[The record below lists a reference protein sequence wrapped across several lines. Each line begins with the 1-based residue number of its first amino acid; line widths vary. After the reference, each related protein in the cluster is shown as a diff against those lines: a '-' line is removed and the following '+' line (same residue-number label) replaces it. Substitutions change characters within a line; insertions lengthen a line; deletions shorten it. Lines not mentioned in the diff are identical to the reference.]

1 MSTTSPPRSASMR
14 PDEWQPG
21 GFATKHGFS
30 SASDLPMAPRTMPT
44 KGHKTRPSIT
54 NPMGWLSRSTT
65 SNSISP
71 GRHRGED
78 KSERSI
84 EHGSERGRLGGGAII
99 VGTPEEA
106 LQKTHVRLQS
116 EQLSQQSEPL
126 SELGKQLALRRKYSS
141 RNERGHETS
150 ISPRKAQTPLPP
162 LPYEEG
168 EDADLYVE
176 EEAAEEEDDQDHT
189 MRSRPPMPVRPVPSP
204 ALPPTPFTP
213 SESPVPGPSSPRPL
227 LKPAPA
233 PLLVTSE
240 SVTPPLPSAV
250 PLPEAPIFKPVLVSE
265 LSGSPITTDLGRV
278 IVTLE
283 TCTKTYR
290 TTAQTLMSRPSNL
303 ATYVES
309 LLPKRERMDSASVYS
324 DDMSTYRNHLTSM
337 GLVREVASHVHIF
350 LDRPSSPY
358 EHVLAYLRTPEAE
371 PGGPPETLP
380 RGVLSQPSPR
390 AELDALLDLRD
401 EALYLDLEPL
411 YKLCVDEIRHMHR
424 QQPTRTHQRGGSN
437 ASATMIGSHQ
447 SLHASVHSLP
457 ALAEKSGLERM
468 GLGFTTVRDERT
480 LDAGVRS
487 PPPPSEGSRYPASP
501 RSSTG
506 HRSRSSNGPPPR
518 SSSKPPTIRTPPPPA
533 GWI

>member
-1 MSTTSPPRSASMR
+1 MSTTSPPRSANTR
-14 PDEWQPG
+14 ADEWQTG
-21 GFATKHGFS
+21 TFSTKHGFS
-30 SASDLPMAPRTMPT
+30 SATDLPTSPRTLPS

-65 SNSISP
+65 QTSISP
-71 GRHRGED
+71 GRHRDD
-78 KSERSI
+78 KSDRSV
-84 EHGSERGRLGGGAII
+84 EHNSDRGGVLGGGAVV

-106 LQKTHVRLQS
+106 LQRTHVRLQS
-116 EQLSQQSEPL
+116 EQLSQTSEPL
-126 SELGKQLALRRKYSS
+126 SELGKQLALRRKYSN
-141 RNERGHETS
+141 RNENRAETS
-150 ISPRKAQTPLPP
+150 VSPRKAQTPLPP

-168 EDADLYVE
+168 EDADLY
-176 EEAAEEEDDQDHT
+176 AEDALEEDEQDHT

-204 ALPPTPFTP
+204 TLPPPSSA
-213 SESPVPGPSSPRPL
+213 SESPTPGPSASPRPL

-233 PLLVTSE
+233 PLLVTSISE
-240 SVTPPLPSAV
+240 SVTPPLPSAPP
-250 PLPEAPIFKPVLVSE
+250 PLSPAIFRPVLVSE
-265 LSGSPITTDLGRV
+265 LSGSPISDTGKV

-290 TTAQTLMSRPSNL
+290 TTAQTLMSRPSHL
-303 ATYVES
+303 ASYVGS
-309 LLPKRERMDSASVYS
+309 LLPSRSRSDSASVYS

-350 LDRPSSPY
+350 LDRPSAPY
-358 EHVLAYLRTPEAE
+358 EYILAYLRTPEE

-380 RGVLSQPSPR
+380 RGVLSQASPR

-401 EALYLDLEPL
+401 EALFLDLEPL
-411 YKLCVDEIRHMHR
+411 HKLCVDEIRHMHR
-424 QQPTRTHQRGGSN
+424 PQPTRTHQRGGSN
-437 ASATMIGSHQ
+437 ASATCIGSHQ

-457 ALAEKSGLERM
+457 ALAEKNGLERA
-468 GLGFTTVRDERT
+468 GLGFTAVRDERG

-487 PPPPSEGSRYPASP
+487 PPLQGESGGRYPTSP

-506 HRSRSSNGPPPR
+506 HRSRSSAGPPPR
-518 SSSKPPTIRTPPPPA
+518 SSSKPPTIRTPPPPT